1 MVVVGTVVLLA
12 RRPATVVQERRDA
25 PRRCSWRAGSR
36 GGGISGDRKQVPNTN
51 QVVDLYMEAFCV
63 LVGGEGQTKVAG
75 PRLALSF
82 PCSVA
87 ARVSAPRDRGLL
99 QPERRCQP
107 WFCACA
113 SRGWCLALRPHI
125 LVPSTGAP
133 RFSLTPVFAGALE
146 GKRGVVNEK

>member
-1 MVVVGTVVLLA
+1 M
-12 RRPATVVQERRDA
+12 VQERRDA
-25 PRRCSWRAGSR
+25 PRSCSWRAGS
-36 GGGISGDRKQVPNTN
+36 GGISGDREQVRNTN

-63 LVGGEGQTKVAG
+63 LVGGEGQTKVAS
-75 PRLALSF
+75 RQLALSS
-82 PCSVA
+82 PRSVGA
-87 ARVSAPRDRGLL
+87 PASAPRDCGLL

-146 GKRGVVNEK
+146 GKRGIVNEK